1 MPTLTLRTKSTK
13 KVKRS
18 NSRATNGRS
27 NLSLATLK
35 FRTYLEV
42 KEEIDKKVGA
52 RPARPRELSKGNW
65 TKQAL
70 KVLQERYLTKD
81 EKGETVE
88 TPEDMVW
95 RVSWE
100 VASAEARW
108 GKTKKQVMEAA
119 KEFYELMASHEFL
132 PNSPTLMNAGTGNM
146 LQYSAC
152 FVLPVEDSIEGIFD
166 ALKYQALIHKS
177 GGGTGFSFSRLRP
190 GGSMVKSSS
199 GTASGPISF
208 MRIFDAATNEIKQG
222 GKRRGANMG
231 ILRVDHPD
239 IMEFIH
245 CKEEGGITN
254 FNISAAVTD
263 KFMDAYYKNKNYEL
277 IDPKTKRIVGKLN
290 ARKVFDEISD
300 GAWRTGDPGLVFIDR
315 RNRGSSNPVPAL
327 GPIEATNP
335 CVTGDTLISTDNGLI
350 RIKDIYKSK
359 LSVKILVDSR
369 LGEKKFYTPVRV
381 IKTGF
386 KDVYQLTTKEGF
398 EVSLTADH
406 KVLTT
411 EGWKKA
417 GKLATGDKILIAN
430 EKGGFGKFGS
440 IEEGQIMGW
449 LVGDGTLKATSA
461 VLSFFG
467 QEKRELAPKFAN
479 MVSTLVDGMQILHR
493 DYPVRARYIEERDEA
508 RVESARLLRYLID
521 NGLVPGDKLKVPV
534 KVLRGSEE
542 MQRGFLEAIFT
553 ADGHVEGVP
562 EKGAS
567 VRLTS
572 TSEGLLRNVQRLL
585 LNFGIA
591 SKIYTERRKRGLR
604 SMPDGKGGK
613 KDYLCKAYHD
623 LVVSKENLWGF
634 AREIGFLVE
643 YKNAKLVDTRAKYKE
658 GVYKEKFEVTFEKLI
673 YRGEKW
679 VFDLTE
685 PVTHSFIAN
694 GLVLHNCGEQEL
706 YPFDACNLGSIF
718 LTYFVKENPSTGSG
732 PKREVDWDKLK
743 KVIALATRFLDDV
756 IEVNPYPLAQIRQ
769 TVLAIRRI
777 GLGVGG
783 WADMLV
789 ELGIPYDS
797 EEALSLAEKIM
808 KTIQDEAV
816 NTSKEL
822 ARERGPFPLWPISI
836 YRKEAPRRNS
846 TVTTIAPTGTI
857 SIIAGASSGI
867 EPLFAIAFQHIVR
880 DKHLKRKLSFVNPK
894 FEEIARQRGFWS
906 EEIKA
911 KVAEKGVIR
920 DIEEIPE
927 EVRALFGT
935 AHEIDPEWHVR
946 VQAVF
951 QKYTENAVSKTINL
965 RHDASVDDIKKAYLM
980 AWETNCKGI
989 TVFRDG
995 SKDAQV
1001 LNLGLKEGEKKE
1013 EESSEPL
1020 KVRPFKVI
1028 GSTYKLQT
1036 PVGNAFVT
1044 INQDEAGDP
1053 LEIFI
1058 NVGKAGSDVAAM
1070 AEALGRTISTA
1081 LRFRGSLSAK
1091 DRAYEIAKQLAG
1103 IGGRRSVGF
1112 GPNKIRSLP
1121 DAISAALS
1129 THYGFKVNGN
1139 GNHSILEIGNG
1150 AALAASNVAG
1160 AVMAAVLPSPKGTG
1174 QAPLESL
1181 NDPTTASASFN
1192 EAQAAIGDICPSCG
1206 ASSLVYEEGC
1216 SKCYSCGHSE
1226 C

>member
-1 MPTLTLRTKSTK
+1 MPTITPRAATKIK
-13 KVKRS
+13 IKNRPG
-18 NSRATNGRS
+18 RATNGRS

-35 FRTYLEV
+35 FPTYEQV
-42 KEEIDKKVGA
+42 RQEIAKKVGK
-52 RPARPRELSKGNW
+52 RPARARELPKGNW
-65 TKQAL
+65 TQQAL
-70 KVLQERYLTKD
+70 KVLEERYLTKN

-88 TPEDMVW
+88 SPDDMVW
-95 RVSWE
+95 RVAWE
-100 VASAEARW
+100 IASAEARF
-108 GKTKKQVMEAA
+108 GKTRSQIVETA
-119 KEFYELMASHEFL
+119 KEFYELMARREFL

-190 GGSMVKSSS
+190 AGSMVKSSS
-199 GTASGPISF
+199 GTASGPVSF
-208 MRIFDAATNEIKQG
+208 MRIFDAATNEVKQG

-231 ILRVDHPD
+231 ILKVDNPD
-239 IMEFIH
+239 IMDFIH

-254 FNISAAVTD
+254 FNISVTVTD
-263 KFMDAYYKNKNYEL
+263 KFMDAYYKDKDYKL
-277 IDPKTKRIVGKLN
+277 IDPKTGKVVGELSAK
-290 ARKVFDEISD
+290 KVFDEIAQ
-300 GAWRTGDPGLVFIDR
+300 GAWRTGDPGLVFVDR
-315 RNRGSSNPVPAL
+315 INSSVANPIPAL
-327 GPIEATNP
+327 GPVEATNP
-335 CVTGDTLISTDNGLI
+335 C
-350 RIKDIYKSK
+350 
-359 LSVKILVDSR
+359 
-369 LGEKKFYTPVRV
+369 
-381 IKTGF
+381 
-386 KDVYQLTTKEGF
+386 
-398 EVSLTADH
+398 
-406 KVLTT
+406 
-411 EGWKKA
+411 
-417 GKLATGDKILIAN
+417 
-430 EKGGFGKFGS
+430 
-440 IEEGQIMGW
+440 
-449 LVGDGTLKATSA
+449 
-461 VLSFFG
+461 
-467 QEKRELAPKFAN
+467 
-479 MVSTLVDGMQILHR
+479 
-493 DYPVRARYIEERDEA
+493 
-508 RVESARLLRYLID
+508 
-521 NGLVPGDKLKVPV
+521 
-534 KVLRGSEE
+534 
-542 MQRGFLEAIFT
+542 
-553 ADGHVEGVP
+553 
-562 EKGAS
+562 
-567 VRLTS
+567 
-572 TSEGLLRNVQRLL
+572 
-585 LNFGIA
+585 
-591 SKIYTERRKRGLR
+591 
-604 SMPDGKGGK
+604 
-613 KDYLCKAYHD
+613 
-623 LVVSKENLWGF
+623 
-634 AREIGFLVE
+634 
-643 YKNAKLVDTRAKYKE
+643 
-658 GVYKEKFEVTFEKLI
+658 
-673 YRGEKW
+673 
-679 VFDLTE
+679 
-685 PVTHSFIAN
+685 
-694 GLVLHNCGEQEL
+694 GEQPL

-718 LTYFVKENPSTGSG
+718 LTYFVKEAGG
-732 PKREVDWDKLK
+732 KKEIDWEKLK
-743 KVIALATRFLDDV
+743 RVSAIATRFLDDV
-756 IEVNPYPLAQIRQ
+756 IEINPYPLAQIRQ

-783 WADMLV
+783 WADMLI

-797 EEALSLAEKIM
+797 DEALTLAEKVM

-816 NTSKEL
+816 KTTKEL

-857 SIIAGASSGI
+857 AIIAGASSGI

-880 DKHLKRKLSFVNPK
+880 DKHLNRKLSFLNPK

-927 EVRALFGT
+927 RVRALFGT
-935 AHEIDPEWHVR
+935 AHEIDSEWHVR

-965 RHDASVDDIKKAYLM
+965 RHDTSVEDIKKAYLL

-1001 LNLGLKEGEKKE
+1001 LNLGVEEQEKE
-1013 EESSEPL
+1013 STQPL

-1028 GSTYKLQT
+1028 GSTYKLET
-1036 PVGNAFVT
+1036 PVGNAFIT
-1044 INQDEAGDP
+1044 INQDESGDP

-1091 DRAYEIAKQLAG
+1091 DRAYEIAKQLSG

-1129 THYGFKVNGN
+1129 THYGFKLNGN
-1139 GNHSILEIGNG
+1139 GG
-1150 AALAASNVAG
+1150 ALAASNVAG

-1181 NDPTTASASFN
+1181 NDPVAASAPFN

-1216 SKCYSCGHSE
+1216 AKCYSCGHSE

>member
-1 MPTLTLRTKSTK
+1 MLAIKPRAATKIKIKRT
-13 KVKRS
+13 
-18 NSRATNGRS
+18 NGRATNGRS
-27 NLSLATLK
+27 NLSLAALK
-35 FRTYLEV
+35 FPTYQEV
-42 KEEIDKKVGA
+42 KEEIDKKVGR
-52 RPARPRELSKGNW
+52 RPTRPRELPKGNW
-65 TKQAL
+65 TEQAL
-70 KVLQERYLTKD
+70 KVLEERYLTKN
-81 EKGETVE
+81 EKGEIIE
-88 TPEDMVW
+88 DPDDMVW
-95 RVSWE
+95 RVAWE
-100 VASAEARW
+100 IASAEARW
-108 GKTKKQVMEAA
+108 GKNKKQISETAR
-119 KEFYELMASHEFL
+119 EFYELMARREFL

-177 GGGTGFSFSRLRP
+177 GGGTGFSFGRLRP
-190 GGSMVKSSS
+190 GGSRVKSSS
-199 GTASGPISF
+199 GTASGPVSF
-208 MRIFDAATNEIKQG
+208 MRIFDAATNEVKQG

-239 IMEFIH
+239 IMDFIH

-254 FNISAAVTD
+254 FNISVTVTD
-263 KFMDAYYKNKNYEL
+263 KFMDAYYKDKDYKL
-277 IDPKTKRIVGKLN
+277 VDPKTGKVAGKLS
-290 ARKVFDEISD
+290 AKKVFDEIAD
-300 GAWRTGDPGLVFIDR
+300 GAWRTGDPGLVFVDR
-315 RNRGSSNPVPAL
+315 INSSVANPIPAL
-327 GPIEATNP
+327 GPVEATNP
-335 CVTGDTLISTDNGLI
+335 C
-350 RIKDIYKSK
+350 
-359 LSVKILVDSR
+359 
-369 LGEKKFYTPVRV
+369 
-381 IKTGF
+381 
-386 KDVYQLTTKEGF
+386 
-398 EVSLTADH
+398 
-406 KVLTT
+406 
-411 EGWKKA
+411 
-417 GKLATGDKILIAN
+417 
-430 EKGGFGKFGS
+430 
-440 IEEGQIMGW
+440 
-449 LVGDGTLKATSA
+449 
-461 VLSFFG
+461 
-467 QEKRELAPKFAN
+467 
-479 MVSTLVDGMQILHR
+479 
-493 DYPVRARYIEERDEA
+493 
-508 RVESARLLRYLID
+508 
-521 NGLVPGDKLKVPV
+521 
-534 KVLRGSEE
+534 
-542 MQRGFLEAIFT
+542 
-553 ADGHVEGVP
+553 
-562 EKGAS
+562 
-567 VRLTS
+567 
-572 TSEGLLRNVQRLL
+572 
-585 LNFGIA
+585 
-591 SKIYTERRKRGLR
+591 
-604 SMPDGKGGK
+604 
-613 KDYLCKAYHD
+613 
-623 LVVSKENLWGF
+623 
-634 AREIGFLVE
+634 
-643 YKNAKLVDTRAKYKE
+643 
-658 GVYKEKFEVTFEKLI
+658 
-673 YRGEKW
+673 
-679 VFDLTE
+679 
-685 PVTHSFIAN
+685 
-694 GLVLHNCGEQEL
+694 GEQPL

-718 LTYFVKENPSTGSG
+718 LTYFVKNVNG
-732 PKREVDWDKLK
+732 KREVDWQKLK
-743 KVIALATRFLDDV
+743 KVTAVATRFLDDV

-816 NTSKEL
+816 RTSKEL

-880 DKHLKRKLSFVNPK
+880 DKHLNRKLSFVNPK
-894 FEEIARQRGFWS
+894 FEEIAREKGFWS
-906 EEIKA
+906 EEIKN

-920 DIEEIPE
+920 DIEEIPQ

-946 VQAVF
+946 IQAVF

-965 RHDASVDDIKKAYLM
+965 KHDSTIDDIKKAYLM

-1020 KVRPFKVI
+1020 KTRPFKVI

-1036 PVGNAFVT
+1036 PVGNAFIT
-1044 INQDEAGDP
+1044 INQDENGDP
-1053 LEIFI
+1053 LEIFT

-1121 DAISAALS
+1121 DAISTALA

-1216 SKCYSCGHSE
+1216 SKCYACGHSE